1 VARLVWAIGGEI
13 SYLSFIYYLSM
24 ARLVRAIG
32 GEVFLQILKKS
43 VLYSIRNMNKRKVYS
58 DTVAFKAYSKELNHY
73 AIMTKAKEK
82 QIVEKYNDPNTTDD
96 EKQHLKDM
104 LVEGHLKFALQ
115 IANGFA
121 GCGVELD
128 DIIADANM
136 GLIKAVNSFDWNRNI
151 KFITHASY
159 HVRGEILNSLNNNAR
174 VIRLPMNVMHKLN
187 KEVKALNNNGIEMS
201 GDMANLPSTIDLH
214 RTIGEDSSLV
224 DVIKNTNASIPD
236 ADLEYE
242 SNVNYLLSKL
252 DKRSAKVISLL
263 FGLQGK
269 QLEIKEIAD
278 ELDIHKE
285 TVRLIKN
292 KALEKLEKKLKLI

>member
-1 VARLVWAIGGEI
+1 
-13 SYLSFIYYLSM
+13 M

>member
-1 VARLVWAIGGEI
+1 MWAIGGEI

>member
-1 VARLVWAIGGEI
+1 
-13 SYLSFIYYLSM
+13 
-24 ARLVRAIG
+24 VRAIG
-32 GEVFLQILKKS
+32 GRKFLPFIKKG
-43 VLYSIRNMNKRKVYS
+43 VLYSKKNMSKRKVYS

-73 AIMTKAKEK
+73 TVMTKAKEK
-82 QIVEKYNDPNTTDD
+82 QIIETYNDPNTTDD
-96 EKQHLKDM
+96 EKQRLKDM
-104 LVEGHLKFALQ
+104 LVEGHLKYALQ
-115 IANGFA
+115 IANSYA
-121 GCGVELD
+121 GLGVELD

-136 GLIKAVNSFDWNRNI
+136 GLTKAVNSFDWNRNI

-159 HVRGEILNSLNNNAR
+159 HIRGEILNSLNNNAR

-187 KEVKALNNNGIEMS
+187 KEVKALNNEGIEMS

-224 DVIKNTNASIPD
+224 DIIKNTNATIPD
-236 ADLEYE
+236 TDLEYE
-242 SNVNYLLSKL
+242 SNINYLLSKL
-252 DKRSAKVISLL
+252 DERSAKVISLL

-278 ELDIHKE
+278 EMDIHKE
-285 TVRLIKN
+285 TVRLIKI